1 MTAPDPATPAGSTA
15 IPDLATLLDQMTGRA
30 PATTDPTPADT
41 GGPPHPAP
49 NTDPPSTDDAPAAPL
64 FTDLDSFIRHY
75 LAPVVERRVTHGA
88 ATGVNWCPQ
97 WWKHA
102 EAISRLYALWRAWET
117 LRINDPDTGMSI
129 WWRDH
134 LDTHFAVLTGD
145 YGPFNRCSPDRGHV
159 DTTPLP
165 VEPAPA
171 EVLAQLP
178 DFEVRES

>member
-1 MTAPDPATPAGSTA
+1 MTTPDPAGSTA
-15 IPDLATLLDQMTGRA
+15 IPDLATLLDQMTGRT
-30 PATTDPTPADT
+30 PVTTDPE
-41 GGPPHPAP
+41 PAP
-49 NTDPPSTDDAPAAPL
+49 DVNEPNKDDAPSAPM
-64 FTDLDSFIRHY
+64 FSDLDSFMRHY
-75 LAPVVERRVTHGA
+75 LAPVVERRVTLGA

-97 WWKHA
+97 WWKHP

-117 LRINDPDTGMSI
+117 LRIADPDTGMSI

-134 LDTHFAVLTGD
+134 FDTHFAVLTGE
-145 YGPFNRCSPDRGHV
+145 YGPFGKCAPDRGHV

-178 DFEVRES
+178 DFEVRELPT

>member
-1 MTAPDPATPAGSTA
+1 MTTPDPAERAGSAA

-30 PATTDPTPADT
+30 PEPPPTPAVDK
-41 GGPPHPAP
+41 PPDDGAP
-49 NTDPPSTDDAPAAPL
+49 TAPM
-64 FTDLDSFIRHY
+64 FSDVDSFMRHY
-75 LAPVVERRVTHGA
+75 LAPVVERRVTQGA
-88 ATGVNWCPQ
+88 ANGVNWCPW
-97 WWKHA
+97 WWKHP

-117 LRINDPDTGMSI
+117 LRVADPDTGMSI

-134 LDTHFAVLTGD
+134 FDNHFAVLTGE
-145 YGPFNRCSPDRGHV
+145 YGPFSKCAPDRGHV

-178 DFEVRES
+178 DFEVRGRG